1 MSSCVIIEIIKKIS
15 NTTHLIQKQFD
26 CKLMIPG
33 NLEHFQESKNLV
45 DVNLAVSVFVI
56 VRVVVVDH
64 GEQFAEEVQGFS
76 LGQPLVFVSVQLR
89 WI

>member
-1 MSSCVIIEIIKKIS
+1 MIIEIFKKIS

-64 GEQFAEEVQGFS
+64 GEQLAEEVQGFS
-76 LGQPLVFVSVQLR
+76 WGQPLVFVSVQLR